1 MLNFQEFQ
9 EYVEMNLK
17 EVLSEEYQD
26 AVVSLNE
33 VTKNNGTVLHAVT
46 VRPEDSNIAPNIYL
60 DGYFKKYEEGADID
74 IVMGEIG
81 RVAMDNMRAPEEFAS
96 IGRDFQ
102 NFDFVKDKIIMVAVN
117 AERNRDLLAG
127 APHQCREDL
136 ALIYKVMIGDNKDGI
151 ATITIKNEH
160 MAMWGVT
167 TETIHDLA
175 MENTKE
181 ILPVTIQSMNE
192 VMREMFAKD
201 GMPDEIA
208 EAMFADMP
216 ANQQMYVISNASKVN
231 GAASMFYEDALSG
244 LADRIGTDLF
254 ILPSSVHECI
264 AVSTDMGT
272 PESLAEMVQEVN
284 GTQVNLEEQLSDHVY
299 RFDAKAKTISLED
312 TTMEQLEAKVS
323 ENTQEYDASQSQSQ
337 TEGARPRHHR

>member
-1 MLNFQEFQ
+1 
-9 EYVEMNLK
+9 
-17 EVLSEEYQD
+17 
-26 AVVSLNE
+26 
-33 VTKNNGTVLHAVT
+33 
-46 VRPEDSNIAPNIYL
+46 
-60 DGYFKKYEEGADID
+60 
-74 IVMGEIG
+74 MGEIG

-299 RFDAKAKTISLED
+299 RFDAKAKTISLAD

-323 ENTQEYDASQSQSQ
+323 ENTQEYDASQSQ
-337 TEGARPRHHR
+337 TEGSRPRHHR

>member
-9 EYVEMNLK
+9 EYIQMNLK
-17 EVLSEEYQD
+17 EVLSEEYAD
-26 AVVSLNE
+26 AVVALNE
-33 VTKNNGTVLHAVT
+33 VTKNNGTVLHAIT

-60 DGYFKKYEEGADID
+60 DSFFKKYEEGADLD
-74 IVMGEIG
+74 IVMGDIG
-81 RVAMDNMRAPEEFAS
+81 RVAMENIKAPDEFS
-96 IGRDFQ
+96 TIGRDFQ
-102 NFDFVKDKIIMVAVN
+102 NFDFVKDKIIMVAIN

-127 APHQCREDL
+127 APHQMREDL
-136 ALIYKVMIGDNKDGI
+136 ALIYKVMLGDNRDGI

-167 TETIHDLA
+167 TDDIHALA

-192 VMREMFAKD
+192 VMREMFSKD

-216 ANQQMYVISNASKVN
+216 ANQQMYVISNSAKVN

-244 LADRIGTDLF
+244 LADKVGTDLF

-284 GTQVNLEEQLSDHVY
+284 GSEVSREEQLSDHVY
-299 RFDAKAKTISLED
+299 RFDAKSKTISLAD
-312 TTMEQLEAKVS
+312 TTMEQIEAKVS
-323 ENTQEYDASQSQSQ
+323 ENSQSYEATQSQ

>member
-9 EYVEMNLK
+9 EYVQMNLG
-17 EVLSEEYQD
+17 EVLSDEYKG
-26 AVVSLNE
+26 ASVTLNE

-46 VRPEDSNIAPNIYL
+46 VKPEDSNIAPNIYL
-60 DGYFKKYEEGADID
+60 DGYFKKYEAGADID
-74 IVMGEIG
+74 IVMSEIG
-81 RVAMDNMRAPEEFAS
+81 RVAMENMNAPEEFAT
-96 IGRDFQ
+96 IAQDFQ

-127 APHQCREDL
+127 APHQRREDL
-136 ALIYKVMIGDNKDGI
+136 ALIYKVMLGDNKDGM

-160 MAMWGVT
+160 MVMWNVT
-167 TETIHDLA
+167 TDVLHSLA
-175 MENTKE
+175 MENTRE

-208 EAMFADMP
+208 ETMFAEMP
-216 ANQQMYVISNASKVN
+216 ANQQMYVISNFAKVN
-231 GAASMFYEDALSG
+231 GAASMFYEDALSS
-244 LADRIGTDLF
+244 LADKIGTDLF

-299 RFDAKAKTISLED
+299 RFDAKSKTISLAD
-312 TTMEQLEAKVS
+312 TTIEQLESKVS
-323 ENTQEYDASQSQSQ
+323 ENSQNYEASQSQA
-337 TEGARPRHHR
+337 EGTRPRHHR

>member
-9 EYVEMNLK
+9 EYVQMNLG
-17 EVLSEEYQD
+17 EVLSDENKG
-26 AVVSLNE
+26 ASVTLNE

-46 VRPEDSNIAPNIYL
+46 VKPEDSNIAPNIYL
-60 DGYFKKYEEGADID
+60 DGYFKKYEAGAELDV
-74 IVMGEIG
+74 VMSEIG
-81 RVAMDNMRAPEEFAS
+81 RVAMDNMNAPEEFAT
-96 IGRDFQ
+96 IAQDFQ

-117 AERNRDLLAG
+117 AERNRDLLAS
-127 APHQCREDL
+127 APHQRREDL
-136 ALIYKVMIGDNKDGI
+136 ALIYKVMLGDNKDGM

-160 MAMWGVT
+160 MAMWNVT
-167 TETIHDLA
+167 TDVIHSLA
-175 MENTKE
+175 MENTRE

-201 GMPDEIA
+201 SMPDEIA
-208 EAMFADMP
+208 ETMFAEMP
-216 ANQQMYVISNASKVN
+216 ANQQMYVISNSAKVN

-244 LADRIGTDLF
+244 LADKIGTDLF

-299 RFDAKAKTISLED
+299 RFDAKSKTISLAD
-312 TTMEQLEAKVS
+312 TTIEQLESKVS
-323 ENTQEYDASQSQSQ
+323 ENSQNYEASQSQ
-337 TEGARPRHHR
+337 TEGTRPRHHR